1 MSSFLRPLA
10 KSTTTAAR
18 IIRQNAP
25 IRSFHSPYVVLG
37 QARSSNASATPSQQ
51 QGQETSRFTYEK
63 QYDFSYEPLTTSFGN
78 RTYVVSQPD
87 ASASHYEVP
96 SGAYPTSS
104 PYVNYAPAKEA
115 PNYNAAQVSSTSASL
130 LAHELTTRAVPCH
143 FGGVGASAAIRYAM
157 APGEMGEMGGSYG
170 GMGMMDSKGVVTPR
184 EDFDLGERNPPP
196 DMKGVAEMYSKA
208 GLDEAWKL
216 RK

>member
-1 MSSFLRPLA
+1 MSSFLRTLA
-10 KSTTTAAR
+10 KSSITTAR
-18 IIRQNAP
+18 TVTRQYTP
-25 IRSFHSPYVVLG
+25 IRSFHSPFVVLG
-37 QARSSNASATPSQQ
+37 QARATNKVSQGEAQQ
-51 QGQETSRFTYEK
+51 QQQNSPMTYEK

-104 PYVNYAPAKEA
+104 PYVNYAPASEG
-115 PNYNAAQVSSTSASL
+115 PNYKGAQVSSTSTNL
-130 LAHELTTRAVPCH
+130 LAHEFTTGAVPRH
-143 FGGVGASAAIRYAM
+143 FGGVGASSAIRHAK
-157 APGEMGEMGGSYG
+157 APGEMDEKGGSFG
-170 GMGMMDSKGVVTPR
+170 GMGLMDWKGYVAPK
-184 EDFDLGERNPPP
+184 EELGERNPPP
-196 DMKGVAEMYSKA
+196 DGKGVAEKYSKA